1 MTAVFLFKIF
11 PQVWNKNALSFYGIN
26 LYGKTHDNIF
36 QDLSCGKK
44 QHQKSIL
51 KGAVTMI
58 DTLYHLLSVYESTH
72 QTEYAAAIRWAIFHL
87 EQKFG
92 NAS

>member
-1 MTAVFLFKIF
+1 
-11 PQVWNKNALSFYGIN
+11 
-26 LYGKTHDNIF
+26 
-36 QDLSCGKK
+36 
-44 QHQKSIL
+44 
-51 KGAVTMI
+51 MI
-58 DTLYHLLSVYESTH
+58 DTLYHLLSVYESNH